1 MVVLGFFKHPKH
13 FKWTKEE
20 AESYLIFNFIF
31 IGDTI
36 TDRTTTTILTNQKPV
51 HRNKAKKARPDVTR
65 VFGWRQ
71 RGHASLPHFC
81 KCWTLR

>member
-1 MVVLGFFKHPKH
+1 MLIFFKHPEH

-51 HRNKAKKARPDVTR
+51 HRDKMKKTCPDVN
-65 VFGWRQ
+65 
-71 RGHASLPHFC
+71 RGLWVMATGARLSS
-81 KCWTLR
+81 TLL